1 MEIFA
6 GRKRIASKVV
16 LCDNLLTQAKG
27 LMFRSTPLKRGEA
40 YFFTI
45 GGPIHMAFVHFPI
58 DVVWLD
64 SSMRIVDVQTATPA
78 RLLDFGSWKAYY
90 PKSESGFVLELP
102 AGISSCLKIGQ
113 KLTIKA

>member
-16 LCDNLLTQAKG
+16 LCDNLFKQVAG
-27 LMFRSTPLKRGEA
+27 LMFRQSPLGRGEA

-45 GGPIHMAFVHFPI
+45 GGPIHMAFVSFPI

-64 SSMRIVDVQTATPA
+64 HKMKIVDIQRAVPGWKVYRPRAESGYVLEMAAGAAA
-78 RLLDFGSWKAYY
+78 RLKRGAR
-90 PKSESGFVLELP
+90 
-102 AGISSCLKIGQ
+102 
-113 KLTIKA
+113 LTVASP